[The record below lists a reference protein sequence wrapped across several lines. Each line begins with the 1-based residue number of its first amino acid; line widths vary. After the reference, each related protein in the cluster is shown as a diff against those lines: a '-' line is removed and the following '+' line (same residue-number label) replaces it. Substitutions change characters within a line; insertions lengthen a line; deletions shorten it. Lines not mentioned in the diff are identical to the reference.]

1 MRRLT
6 IGLTVAVMV
15 LLFAS
20 VAGAVPPDPCQKDI
34 NHPLCDEEPPPPT
47 SSTTT
52 TTSATTTTTT
62 TTTPTPG
69 LAACPDEMTIVGSGQ
84 TMFECLW
91 KPANDVSPTATVTIS
106 EITGGIKG
114 PPTLF
119 VRDDAPG
126 DICVLLQ
133 GDEWDPPT
141 EHGYEASFD
150 LFYDTVPA
158 GYEAW
163 LGHSYWDFVYEPG
176 AEPGTHWCAP
186 QDPVFGARE
195 DHNGAA
201 LHFQISFNA
210 RGGGS
215 LHFTLEPGNSL

>member
-6 IGLTVAVMV
+6 IGLGIVMMV

-20 VAGAVPPDPCQKDI
+20 VAGAAPPCEKNPD
-34 NHPLCDEEPPPPT
+34 HPLCQDPPPT
-47 SSTTT
+47 TPTTT
-52 TTSATTTTTT
+52 EA
-62 TTTPTPG
+62 PTE

-91 KPANDVSPTATVTIS
+91 KPGNDGSPTATVTIS
-106 EITGGIKG
+106 EITGAIPG

-119 VRDDAPG
+119 VRDDSPG

-133 GDEWDPPT
+133 GDEWNPPN

-150 LFYDTVPA
+150 LFYDTVPE

-163 LGHSYWDFVYEPG
+163 LGHSYWDFIYDPL
-176 AEPGTHWCAP
+176 ADPPMEPGTHWCAP
-186 QDPVFGARE
+186 QDPILDSLRY
-195 DHNGAA
+195 DTNGGA

-210 RGGGS
+210 KKGGS
-215 LHFTLEPGNSL
+215 LQFTLEPGNSL